1 MTASAALPLSLDSIF
16 FDDLAIAR
24 RRVPTAVLFAASS
37 LSSWMVDYMLVL
49 TLSSMTGSVLGAVVS
64 ARLVSS
70 AMNFLVNRSLFAACE
85 RDSASLGRAAMGYAT
100 VQACL
105 MSASYLGLE
114 VLTAVGAPLWL
125 AKILADSTLFVVNY
139 LAQSRLVYR

>member
-1 MTASAALPLSLDSIF
+1 MTASAALPLTPHSISF
-16 FDDLAIAR
+16 NGLAVVR
-24 RRVPTAVLFAASS
+24 QRLPTAVLFAASS
-37 LSSWMVDYMLVL
+37 LSSWVVDYMLVL
-49 TLSSMTGSVLGAVVS
+49 ALSTMTGSVLGAVVS

-70 AMNFLVNRSLFAACE
+70 TMNFLVNRSLFASCE
-85 RDSASLGRAAMGYAT
+85 EDPASLGRAVTGYAT

-105 MSASYLGLE
+105 MSASYLALGA
-114 VLTAVGAPLWL
+114 LTVMGAPLWL